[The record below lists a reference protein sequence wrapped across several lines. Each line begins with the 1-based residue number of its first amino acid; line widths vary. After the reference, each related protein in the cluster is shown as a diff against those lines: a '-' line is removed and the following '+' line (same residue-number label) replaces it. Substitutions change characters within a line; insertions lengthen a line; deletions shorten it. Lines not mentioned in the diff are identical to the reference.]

1 MKALKTD
8 CGEKIVAILSRVD
21 KPIDVSLLVKKI
33 GVNKTTVYRQIE
45 KLLERNILTEIDF
58 GDGKKRYELKSLG
71 HHHHIVCK
79 NCGKL
84 EDIEIDED
92 NLIKSVIDKTNFKI
106 ESHSLEFFGKCLS
119 CYKNS

>member
-45 KLLERNILTEIDF
+45 KLLEKKILTEIDF

-92 NLIKSVIDKTNFKI
+92 NLIKSVTGKTSFKI

-119 CYKNS
+119 CYKSS